1 MSAVSNSVTPSSSAR
16 CTTAAVCSLSIRIP
30 KLLQPSPAT
39 ETWSPER
46 PTLRYSIVELLDLYS
61 YRKIDSLPPQLGRN
75 SLGRFSIG
83 LDQRKARQA
92 NPEADSV

>member
-1 MSAVSNSVTPSSSAR
+1 MKFRPPSTRVSSRRWLVGASAVQPNTLP
-16 CTTAAVCSLSIRIP
+16 P
-30 KLLQPSPAT
+30 KHSGG
-39 ETWSPER
+39 TWRPER